1 MRLCVLQSYTGVVDS
16 MSHSPSTEL
25 LPGEGPS
32 NASVVNKRFEEL
44 ATDIHEIRQDI
55 LEGREAQT
63 RMELQLLT
71 AINNVDAQLGTMQSL
86 PPVLWRRPSL
96 GSTESV
102 YYVCPSSLTNSE
114 GNPDMDGRIRSR
126 TQPPTTLHL
135 QFDSKQL
142 PADRLT
148 PPLSEYKLDYVPE
161 GNTDLELNTQVRERS
176 MCATFNRITI
186 A

>member
-1 MRLCVLQSYTGVVDS
+1 MPNQ
-16 MSHSPSTEL
+16 L
-25 LPGEGPS
+25 LPQRFFSYSRPTHCNNLAAILSES
-32 NASVVNKRFEEL
+32 VNKRIEEIG
-44 ATDIHEIRQDI
+44 ADIYEMRQDI
-55 LEGREAQT
+55 LEVKGAQT
-63 RMELQLLT
+63 RMEQQLLE
-71 AINNVDAQLGTMQSL
+71 AISNVDVQLHCIMRSL
-86 PPVLWRRPSL
+86 PTAQWRRTPEL
-96 GSTESV
+96 DSTESV